1 MRIET
6 LLARIGTARDPRTG
20 SISMPIYQTAT
31 FSHPGPGEST
41 GYDYSRTQ
49 NPTRQALEEGLAEVE
64 GGARGLAFGSGMAAI
79 TTALMLFRP
88 GDHLVVSEDLYGG
101 TFRVLREVFERFGLR
116 ATFVDTS
123 DARAVESACTGQTRG
138 IVVETPTNPLMKIA
152 DLRAIA
158 AIARRFDALLLVDNT
173 FLTPYLQRPLELGAD
188 VVIHSLTK
196 YLAGHNDVVAGAL
209 VAREKEL
216 GERLAFLQNAVGAI
230 PGPQDCW
237 LVMRGMKTLALRM
250 DAQQRNARA
259 IAEWLTGRPEVEAVY
274 YPGLPGH
281 PGRATHDSQAAGPGA
296 MLSFSLRDAE
306 RVPRVLRRVRVI
318 QFAESL
324 GGVESL
330 ITYPWTQTHA
340 DIPAD
345 IRARVGIHDRLLRL
359 SVGVEH
365 VDDLIAD
372 LEQAITG

>member
-20 SISMPIYQTAT
+20 AISMPIYQTAT

-49 NPTRQALEEGLAEVE
+49 NPTRQALEEGLAALE

-101 TFRVLREVFERFGLR
+101 TFRILREVFHQFGLR

-123 DARAVESACTGQTRG
+123 DAGAVESACTGETRG
-138 IVVETPTNPLMKIA
+138 IVAETPTNPLMKIA

-158 AIARRFDALLLVDNT
+158 AIARRRDALLLVDNT

-237 LVMRGMKTLALRM
+237 LVMRGVKTLALRM
-250 DAQQRNARA
+250 EAQQDNARA
-259 IAEWLTGRPEVEAVY
+259 IAAWLATRPEVEAVY
-274 YPGLPGH
+274 YPGLPDH
-281 PGRATHDSQAAGPGA
+281 PGRATNEAQARGPGG
-296 MLSFSLRDAE
+296 MLSFSVRDAAL
-306 RVPRVLRRVRVI
+306 VPHVLRRVRVI

-359 SVGVEH
+359 SVGIEH

-372 LEQAITG
+372 LEQALGG